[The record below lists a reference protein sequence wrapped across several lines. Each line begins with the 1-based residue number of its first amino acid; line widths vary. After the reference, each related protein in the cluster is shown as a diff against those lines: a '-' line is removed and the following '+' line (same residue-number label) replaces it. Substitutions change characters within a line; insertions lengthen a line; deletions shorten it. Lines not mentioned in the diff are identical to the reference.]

1 MTLCAVLMDVCAL
14 AAELLT
20 FERTYGRRS
29 ETCSAAYVRGEEP
42 ADDQWVLDFGE
53 WPAFIVPGLPDK
65 PSVVTQNKASSVI
78 PPA

>member
-1 MTLCAVLMDVCAL
+1 MTLRAVLMDMHTL

-42 ADDQWVLDFGE
+42 ADEQ
-53 WPAFIVPGLPDK
+53 
-65 PSVVTQNKASSVI
+65 
-78 PPA
+78 